1 MHEATDGI
9 PVQECLL
16 TTEGRES
23 GSEEVDH
30 EITCNE
36 TDKLAR
42 YKNIFIEYH
51 LSVRLKQGN

>member
-1 MHEATDGI
+1 MQEATAGI

-16 TTEGRES
+16 ITEGRE
-23 GSEEVDH
+23 SEEVDH

-51 LSVRLKQGN
+51 LCQ